1 MPVAGMRRSTRV
13 FVPKTKDGS
22 GGGEGVR
29 VLRSGR
35 RLWVDSSD
43 EDGIKGGGRGKE
55 SDDDNSWMTVIGQ
68 LKSAKG
74 WNQQKKQR
82 VQEMAFDVEDSA
94 PDLVSRE
101 RDSSVHGGRSDDR
114 LYGQK
119 YSRKKR
125 KWNCSG
131 GCDGNNGGEG
141 GSDKLYK
148 QHYVRRPK
156 RRNLEKR
163 ASVGNLVQDGDILV
177 LYAFVEPSGAWSGR
191 FNRLLRSILRRMCVA
206 ELGMEELVAFL
217 TWGSMA
223 SVFASHGIS
232 FSTNRRLTKSSGCCK
247 VFGAVD
253 FIPLFELNI
262 SAAPLGFLYLHS
274 RMLFRSVYMSSV
286 LVFHTANTQ
295 GGDEEVAEVDDEL
308 QPASTFGVNTEII
321 ILDQENSEFGV
332 GGRNS
337 GKTVALGAAKNG
349 YLEHRNDSIA
359 RAAHKR
365 QRRSLRT
372 RRSDPSLLTMTTPNI
387 SISPKHVA
395 PEKSTLPGSYTGSNS
410 ELKKAGRRNPGT
422 GIKFIRSTS
431 FSFRDDVDAA
441 SCSGNLL
448 VVESDRCY
456 RVEEAGI
463 VLETNDSN
471 EWVLAVKKDG
481 SIKYSIKAPTEI
493 KPSSINRYTHAVMWF
508 LDNGWRLEFPDRN
521 EWAIFK
527 ELARACA
534 ERNSVPA
541 SPVVKSIPVPGV
553 LEVSLMPTADGASFS
568 MPFSYIKMDNE
579 LSRALLRRN
588 ANYDADSDDEQWLS
602 KFNKKHEPSEPITV
616 EIFEL
621 MVDAFEK
628 ASYISPE
635 NFGNLAAAVEVCTDL
650 AGKNVAEAVHTYWVK
665 KRTEKQGPLLRVFKL
680 HQPRPPPEGSTDAV
694 LRKRRLSKRLAS
706 PSGGKGKNLNVL
718 EAMAVEQHAQL
729 EHSALLRA
737 ERART
742 LAERAIEVAICKRQR
757 AQFLMENADLATY
770 RAAMMVRIADAAQAA
785 QGGAH
790 FLD

>member
-1 MPVAGMRRSTRV
+1 MPAAGMRRSTRV
-13 FVPKTKDGS
+13 FVPKTKD

-55 SDDDNSWMTVIGQ
+55 SDDDDTWMSVIGH
-68 LKSAKG
+68 LKG
-74 WNQQKKQR
+74 WNQQKKQK
-82 VQEMAFDVEDSA
+82 VQEMVVDVEESA
-94 PDLVSRE
+94 PDLVIRE
-101 RDSSVHGGRSDDR
+101 HDQSIRGGRSVDR

-119 YSRKKR
+119 YSRKQRKR
-125 KWNCSG
+125 KNLD
-131 GCDGNNGGEG
+131 GCDGNNGGKG
-141 GSDKLYK
+141 GRDKLYR
-148 QHYVRRPK
+148 QHYVRRRK

-163 ASVGNLVQDGDILV
+163 ASAGDLVQDDDILV

-191 FNRLLRSILRRMCVA
+191 FDRLLRSILRRMCVA
-206 ELGMEELVAFL
+206 EVGMEELVAFL

-223 SVFASHGIS
+223 CVFAFRGIS
-232 FSTNRRLTKSSGCCK
+232 FSTNWRLTKSSGCCK

-253 FIPLFELNI
+253 LIPLFEVNI

-274 RMLFRSVYMSSV
+274 RLLFRSVYMSSALV
-286 LVFHTANTQ
+286 LHIANTQ
-295 GGDEEVAEVDDEL
+295 GGDEEVAEVDDGL
-308 QPASTFGVNTEII
+308 QLASTFRVNTEII

-332 GGRNS
+332 GRKDS
-337 GKTVALGAAKNG
+337 EKTGALGAAKNG

-365 QRRSLRT
+365 RRRSLRT
-372 RRSDPSLLTMTTPNI
+372 RRSDPSLLTLTKPNI

-395 PEKSTLPGSYTGSNS
+395 PEKSTLPGSYTVSNS
-410 ELKKAGRRNPGT
+410 ELKKAGRKNPGT
-422 GIKFIRSTS
+422 DIKFIRSTS
-431 FSFRDDVDAA
+431 FSFSDDVDAA

-456 RVEEAGI
+456 RVEDASI

-471 EWVLAVKKDG
+471 EWVLAAKKDG
-481 SIKYSIKAPTEI
+481 SIKYSIKAPTDI

-521 EWAIFK
+521 EWAMFK

-553 LEVSLMPTADGASFS
+553 LEVSVVPAADGTSFS
-568 MPFSYIKMDNE
+568 MPFSYIKTDNE

-588 ANYDADSDDEQWLS
+588 ANYDADSDDEQWLN
-602 KFNKKHEPSEPITV
+602 KFNKNHEPITV

-628 ASYISPE
+628 ASYIGPE

-665 KRTEKQGPLLRVFKL
+665 KRAEKQGPLLRVFKL
-680 HQPRPPPEGSTDAV
+680 HQPRPPPEGSTEAV
-694 LRKRRLSKRLAS
+694 LRKRRSSKRLAS
-706 PSGGKGKNLNVL
+706 RSGGKGKNLNVL
-718 EAMAVEQHAQL
+718 EAMAVEQRSQL

-742 LAERAIEVAICKRQR
+742 LAERAMEVAIRKRQR

-770 RAAMMVRIADAAQAA
+770 RAVMMARIADAAQAA
-785 QGGAH
+785 EWAQGGAH